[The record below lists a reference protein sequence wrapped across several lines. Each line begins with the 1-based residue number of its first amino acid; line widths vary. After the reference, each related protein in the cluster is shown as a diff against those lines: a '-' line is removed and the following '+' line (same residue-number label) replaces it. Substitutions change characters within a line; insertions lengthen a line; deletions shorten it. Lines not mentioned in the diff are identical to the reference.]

1 MKKVGD
7 GVSKAFESVRIY
19 AAPHPGNA
27 VSKASEK
34 DKSLTFASKFIL
46 ALLLYSLC
54 SIMATM
60 CQKNVASCLDKLD
73 Y

>member
-1 MKKVGD
+1 MKKLGE
-7 GVSKAFESVRIY
+7 GVSKAFKSVRIY
-19 AAPHPGNA
+19 ALPHPGTA

-46 ALLLYSLC
+46 ALLLYSLS
-54 SIMATM
+54 SITVTT
-60 CQKNVASCLDKLD
+60 CQKNVDLCLDKLD